1 MEGVGKAKISCLE
14 RCSLKTAIHSDEWL
28 NFISSL
34 SSPQIVEAT
43 DGVEAL
49 KEIDSSPPN
58 LIFMNIK
65 LPRENGLELTKKIK
79 ASHPNV
85 TVIIFTSSVM
95 IYMKFK
101 RQQLNAKRI
110 ISFQKVQ

>member
-1 MEGVGKAKISCLE
+1 
-14 RCSLKTAIHSDEWL
+14 
-28 NFISSL
+28 
-34 SSPQIVEAT
+34 
-43 DGVEAL
+43 
-49 KEIDSSPPN
+49 
-58 LIFMNIK
+58 MNIK

-101 RQQLNAKRI
+101 RQQLNAKLI